1 MNEERAKR
9 RDELASR
16 LDRHPELHARLER
29 LLDLVENTGGD
40 LKRADEAERRA
51 IEELRVMGQE
61 NLRGWAQRRADEES
75 QVLEKTDGFVRQV
88 KETPLAQ
95 HLR

>member
-9 RDELASR
+9 RDELASW

-61 NLRGWAQRRADEES
+61 ILRGWAQCRADEES

>member
-1 MNEERAKR
+1 MNKERAKR

-61 NLRGWAQRRADEES
+61 ILRGWAQRRADEES

>member
-1 MNEERAKR
+1 MNKERAKR

-61 NLRGWAQRRADEES
+61 ILRGWAQRRADEKS

>member
-9 RDELASR
+9 RDELAAR

-61 NLRGWAQRRADEES
+61 ILRGWAQRRADEES

>member
-9 RDELASR
+9 RDELAAR

>member
-9 RDELASR
+9 RDELAAR

-61 NLRGWAQRRADEES
+61 ILTG
-75 QVLEKTDGFVRQV
+75 V
-88 KETPLAQ
+88 
-95 HLR
+95 

>member
-9 RDELASR
+9 RDELAAR

-61 NLRGWAQRRADEES
+61 ILRGWAQCRADEES

>member
-1 MNEERAKR
+1 MNKERAKR
-9 RDELASR
+9 RDELAAR

>member
-61 NLRGWAQRRADEES
+61 ILRGWAQRRADEES
-75 QVLEKTDGFVRQV
+75 QVLEKTGGFVRQV
-88 KETPLAQ
+88 KKTPLAQ